1 MSRKVTFDAVI
12 RQHGGM
18 NAGYVVF
25 PYNVQELFGVKGQVK
40 VKALIDGKVTYR
52 GSLTKMNM
60 PEHWLGITQTIR
72 QQLGKELGDTI
83 HVELE
88 QDLEVREVPLTAE
101 VVALFAKHP
110 KAEAFYTKL
119 SYTDR
124 KEYMV
129 WITSAKR
136 EETKQNRLKSMIE
149 KLEAGKKVTEK

>member
-12 RQHGGM
+12 QQHGGM

-25 PYNVQELFGVKGQVK
+25 PYDVQQLFGVKGQVK

-60 PEHWLGITQTIR
+60 PEHWLGITQVIR
-72 QQLGKELGDTI
+72 KQLGKELGDTI

-88 QDLEVREVPLTAE
+88 QDLEVREVALTDE
-101 VVALFAKHP
+101 VVALFARHP
-110 KAEAFYTKL
+110 KAETFYNKL

-136 EETKQNRLKSMIE
+136 EETRQNRLTLMIE

>member
-12 RQHGGM
+12 QQHGGM

-25 PYNVQELFGVKGQVK
+25 PYDVQELFGVKGQVK

-60 PEHWLGITQTIR
+60 PEHWLGITQVIR
-72 QQLGKELGDTI
+72 RQLGKELGDTI

-88 QDLEVREVPLTAE
+88 QDLEVREVLLTDE

-110 KAEAFYTKL
+110 KAEVFYNQL

-136 EETKQNRLKSMIE
+136 EETRQNRLTLMIE